1 MSDVDIPKVS
11 ENQAKIC
18 GEDLTKKDLHKFLKS
33 TQDDKSPGNNG
44 LT

>member
-1 MSDVDIPKVS
+1 MRDVDIPKVS

-18 GEDLTKKDLHKFLKS
+18 GEDLTKKDLYKFLKS
-33 TQDDKSPGNNG
+33 KQDDKSPGNNG